1 MLYLTR
7 KKGEAIVINDTIEIS
22 IVEIRGSS
30 VKLGVT
36 TPEGAKVLRREV
48 SDRIERERKTA
59 LERS

>member
-22 IVEIRGSS
+22 VVEIRGSS

-36 TPEGAKVLRREV
+36 TPEGFKVLRREV
-48 SDRIERERKTA
+48 SDRIERERKAA
-59 LERS
+59 LEGS